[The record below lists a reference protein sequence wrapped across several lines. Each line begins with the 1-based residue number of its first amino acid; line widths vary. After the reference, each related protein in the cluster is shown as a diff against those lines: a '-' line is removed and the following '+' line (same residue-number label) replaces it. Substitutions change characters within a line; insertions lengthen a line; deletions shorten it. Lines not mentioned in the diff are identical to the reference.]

1 MIPRCRSLQ
10 KLSTRSSIW
19 GLGKTSPDIGYLV
32 IALVTTPRFFRQNNM
47 DFRGGVGFVSWQA
60 TLKLDT
66 SARLNGSLVR
76 QDRNISGWYF
86 YTQNK
91 KKRSRL
97 PLHCTESLN
106 WTTCLNV
113 GWQGI
118 YSEPFK
124 HLLWPSK
131 MGVANRVHRLGV
143 TWALPELIE
152 LVGGASPLTPIGQL
166 PIST

>member
-1 MIPRCRSLQ
+1 M
-10 KLSTRSSIW
+10 
-19 GLGKTSPDIGYLV
+19 SPDIGYLV

-91 KKRSRL
+91 TGK
-97 PLHCTESLN
+97 
-106 WTTCLNV
+106 
-113 GWQGI
+113 
-118 YSEPFK
+118 
-124 HLLWPSK
+124 
-131 MGVANRVHRLGV
+131 LGV
-143 TWALPELIE
+143 T
-152 LVGGASPLTPIGQL
+152 
-166 PIST
+166 